1 MRVIPLGCRGR
12 KSGASQGTV
21 NHTISNVSSA
31 TTNAKIV
38 THGNLA
44 KTTNIQLFSANTF
57 ATLTAQEDG
66 VVMWCRDCTKATP
79 CAGSGTGAYAK
90 RMNGAWDC
98 D

>member
-1 MRVIPLGCRGR
+1 MLARLVGVLLLVIVVPVYAGD
-12 KSGASQGTV
+12 
-21 NHTISNVSSA
+21 
-31 TTNAKIV
+31 
-38 THGNLA
+38 
-44 KTTNIQLFSANTF
+44 TF